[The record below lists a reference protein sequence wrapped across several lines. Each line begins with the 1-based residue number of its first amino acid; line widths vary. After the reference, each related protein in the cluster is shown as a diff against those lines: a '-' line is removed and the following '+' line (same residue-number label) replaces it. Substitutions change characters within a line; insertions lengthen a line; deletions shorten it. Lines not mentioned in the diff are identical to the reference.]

1 MMNITQ
7 TIITGAHGCAI
18 YDSSAL
24 GKVHV
29 NFTLTRY
36 SRVFVQS
43 VQQVGPHSWAE
54 LTSILTPHII
64 ANVEAEITAHLKQ
77 KIGTAA

>member
-7 TIITGAHGCAI
+7 TIVTGARGCAI
-18 YDSSAL
+18 YDSSSL
-24 GKVHV
+24 GKIHV

-43 VQQVGPHSWAE
+43 VHQVGPHSWAE
-54 LTSILTPHII
+54 LTSILTPQII
-64 ANVEAEITAHLKQ
+64 ANVEAEITAHIEQ
-77 KIGTAA
+77 KREVAA